1 MIQEAWAYLS
11 RVAEP
16 PAPGVVALVARLG
29 PVEAAERIRSGRVD
43 ERVAAETSARCEVW
57 RAEADLAAAAAA
69 GARLITP
76 GHPEWPTDL
85 FEACAAS
92 GDPTLAPPVALW
104 VRGPAR
110 LAECCARAVAV
121 VGSRAATSYGTHL
134 AGDLGAGLGQRGNTA
149 VGAASQ
155 GIDAAALQ
163 GALAVAG
170 TAIAVRP
177 SGIDQ
182 PFPRPVALLAD
193 AVAASGLVVS
203 EYPPGVLPSRTRLI
217 ARNRLLAALTVATVV
232 VEAGTG
238 SSALRVA
245 DAAARLRRPIMAVPG
260 PVTSRLSA
268 GCHDLIRDGAHLV
281 TNVEDL
287 TQRVNGHSLSVT
299 DRRTTAP

>member
-1 MIQEAWAYLS
+1 MIGEAWAYLS

-16 PAPGVVALVARLG
+16 PAAGVVALVARIG
-29 PVEAAERIRSGRVD
+29 PIEAAQRIRSGRVD
-43 ERVAAETSARCEVW
+43 ERVAAETAARREVW

-76 GHPEWPTDL
+76 GHPEWPTEL
-85 FEACAAS
+85 FDACAAC
-92 GDPTLAPPVALW
+92 GDPALAPPIALW

-121 VGSRAATSYGTHL
+121 VGSRAATRYGTHL
-134 AGDLGAGLGQRGNTA
+134 AGDFGAGLGLCGYTV

-155 GIDAAALQ
+155 GIDSAALQ

-182 PFPRPVALLAD
+182 PFPQPLALLAD

-203 EYPPGVLPSRTRLI
+203 EYPPGVPPSRTRLI
-217 ARNRLLAALTVATVV
+217 ARNRLLAELSVATVV

-245 DAAARLRRPIMAVPG
+245 DAAARLRRPVMAVPG
-260 PVTSRLSA
+260 PVTSRMSA
-268 GCHDLIRDGAHLV
+268 GCHDLIRDGVHLV

-287 TQRVNGHSLSVT
+287 THRVHGQSLSTT

>member
-16 PAPGVVALVARLG
+16 PAPGVAGLVARLG
-29 PVEAAERIRSGRVD
+29 PVEAAERIRSGQVG
-43 ERVAAETSARCEVW
+43 EYLAAKTSARCEVW

-69 GARLITP
+69 GARLISGA
-76 GHPEWPTDL
+76 GHPEWPTEL
-85 FEACAAS
+85 FDACAAS
-92 GDPTLAPPVALW
+92 GDPALAPPVALW

-134 AGDLGAGLGQRGNTA
+134 AGDLGAGLGQRGYTV

-155 GIDAAALQ
+155 GIDSVALQ
-163 GALAVAG
+163 GALAAAG
-170 TAIAVRP
+170 SVIAMRLT
-177 SGIDQ
+177 GIDQ
-182 PFPRPVALLAD
+182 PFPQSLARLVD
-193 AVAASGLVVS
+193 AVAAGGLVVS
-203 EYPPGVLPSRTRLI
+203 EHPPGVLPSWTRLI
-217 ARNRLLAALTVATVV
+217 ARERLIAALSVVTVV

-238 SSALRVA
+238 SRALRV
-245 DAAARLRRPIMAVPG
+245 AAARLRGPVMAVPG

-268 GCHDLIRDGAHLV
+268 GCHDLIRDRAHLV

-287 TQRVNGHSLSVT
+287 IQRVDGQSLWAA
-299 DRRTTAP
+299 DRRTTTP

>member
-1 MIQEAWAYLS
+1 M
-11 RVAEP
+11 V
-16 PAPGVVALVARLG
+16 GLVARLG

-43 ERVAAETSARCEVW
+43 ERVAAETSARREVW
-57 RAEADLAAAAAA
+57 RAEADLAAATAA

-76 GHPEWPTDL
+76 GHPEWPTEL
-85 FEACAAS
+85 FDACAAS
-92 GDPTLAPPVALW
+92 GDPALAPPVALW

-110 LAECCARAVAV
+110 LAEGCARAVAV
-121 VGSRAATSYGTHL
+121 VGSRGATRYGTHL
-134 AGDLGAGLGQRGNTA
+134 AGDLGAGLGQRGHTV

-163 GALAVAG
+163 GARAVAG
-170 TAIAVRP
+170 TVIAARP

-182 PFPRPVALLAD
+182 PFPQPLALLAE
-193 AVAASGLVVS
+193 AVAAGGLVVS

-217 ARNRLLAALTVATVV
+217 ARDRLLAALSVATVV

-245 DAAARLRRPIMAVPG
+245 DAAARLRRPVMAVPG
-260 PVTSRLSA
+260 PVTSRLYA

-281 TNVEDL
+281 TNIEDV
-287 TQRVNGHSLSVT
+287 TRRSDGQSQWAT
-299 DRRTTAP
+299 DRRARTP

>member
-11 RVAEP
+11 RVVEP
-16 PAPGVVALVARLG
+16 PAPGVIALVTRLG

-43 ERVAAETSARCEVW
+43 ERVAAETAARREVW
-57 RAEADLAAAAAA
+57 RADADLAAATAA
-69 GARLITP
+69 GARLITR
-76 GHPEWPTDL
+76 GHPDWPTEL
-85 FEACAAS
+85 FDACAAS

-110 LAECCARAVAV
+110 LAECCELAVAV

-134 AGDLGAGLGQRGNTA
+134 AGDLGAGLGQRGHPV

-155 GIDAAALQ
+155 GIDAAAMQ

-170 TAIAVRP
+170 TVIAARP

-182 PFPRPVALLAD
+182 PFPQPLALLAD

-203 EYPPGVLPSRTRLI
+203 EYPPGVPPSRTRLI
-217 ARNRLLAALTVATVV
+217 ARNRLLAALSGATVV

-245 DAAARLRRPIMAVPG
+245 AAAARLRRPVMAVPG

-268 GCHDLIRDGAHLV
+268 GCHNLIRDGAYLV
-281 TNVEDL
+281 TNVEDVA
-287 TQRVNGHSLSVT
+287 QRIDKQSQWAT
-299 DRRTTAP
+299 DRRATTP